1 MKTLLDQE
9 TAIANALAEMASPDM
24 APRGVSNFAFG
35 VSWNSSTQ
43 TFLWSVSGFVGPEEA
58 PSFHHGSGRCLGLA
72 FQAFEADVERKNN
85 QLRAAFAAM
94 EARK

>member
-1 MKTLLDQE
+1 MKNLLDQE
-9 TAIANALAEMASPDM
+9 TAIANALAEMAGPDM
-24 APRGVSNFAFG
+24 APKGVSNFAFG

-58 PSFHHGSGRCLGLA
+58 PSFHHGSGRTLGLA
-72 FQAFEADVERKNN
+72 FQAFEVDVERKSD
-85 QLRAAFAAM
+85 QIRRAFAAM